1 MGSYISYHYLTWGRG
16 SVLFAIMSLTVE
28 QKTNQQGFPKPGEL
42 IEMTGTHALEA
53 SDRAIL
59 NLLYQHAHDSGKLL
73 DPHAEWEVPLSVIR
87 QSYSKH
93 ESSDRLRDSLNRLMS
108 VKVNVAYVA
117 EAENGE
123 PGPEKR
129 VVITGLFD
137 FFDVSAKELATRATL
152 RYGLPR
158 KLAPVLETS
167 GRWGRIKAEIVCSM
181 TSKYAIA
188 LYELLQLR
196 ANMDRSIETF
206 PIERFREM
214 MGVPP
219 ETYARGDNF
228 QRKVLDPA
236 ILEVNG
242 LSDMGV
248 QVELGRL
255 HSRAPIDSVT
265 IAWWRKSGDEF
276 RSSIQERNRSKVGRM
291 ARLRGEVEK
300 IEALQGL
307 PSPSLQE
314 KIQAT
319 VDAMREA
326 GSPES
331 DIEAFIKEQAA

>member
-1 MGSYISYHYLTWGRG
+1 
-16 SVLFAIMSLTVE
+16 MSLTVE
-28 QKTNQQGFPKPGEL
+28 QKTNYHGFPKPGEL

-59 NLLYQHAHDSGKLL
+59 NLLYQHAHDSGRLL
-73 DPHAEWEVPLSVIR
+73 DPNAEWEIPLSAIR
-87 QSYSKH
+87 QSFSKH

-108 VKVNVAYVA
+108 VKVNVVYMA
-117 EAENGE
+117 ESEKGK
-123 PGPEKR
+123 PGSEQR

-137 FFDVSAKELATRATL
+137 FFDVSAKELAQRATL

-158 KLAPVLETS
+158 KLAPILETS

-206 PIERFREM
+206 SIERFREL

-219 ETYARGDNF
+219 ETYARADNF
-228 QRKVLDPA
+228 QRKVIDPA

-248 QVELGRL
+248 RIEVGRL
-255 HSRAPIDSVT
+255 NSRAPIDSITV
-265 IAWWRKSGDEF
+265 AWWRKAGDEF
-276 RSSIQERNRSKVGRM
+276 RASIEERNRSKVGRM
-291 ARLRGEVEK
+291 ARLRGQVE
-300 IEALQGL
+300 IAEPVAPLLHLPLQQRIDRTVEAMRQGGA
-307 PSPSLQE
+307 SE
-314 KIQAT
+314 TDIQA
-319 VDAMREA
+319 
-326 GSPES
+326 
-331 DIEAFIKEQAA
+331 FIDQQAVEHA